1 MRIPPYASKIAIL
14 TLGIAI
20 GAATVFTTRPTQ
32 LKWSSSPGRP
42 DLVSTVAKGSSAEL
56 GARLLERVGRD
67 LIADNR
73 AKRAGDEPML
83 LYAVPKPNGE
93 TLCRVDVYTV
103 APKIIRG
110 PVSERDRW
118 ADDLKIETKYGLWK
132 RPSAIGGD
140 RDKACAAFRDFE
152 HLISEG
158 SILSAERGAF
168 VMDAL
173 LEQAKAGK
181 FRFKVSC
188 IIGPASPNEG
198 PVVCDPL
205 KALRVLSLR
214 DLYRTEMKS
223 ELEKEHSYVRQ
234 DELWVAS
241 ERVTEA
247 LKITK
252 GVLVAIRVE
261 DEQHFG
267 KQSISEADIL
277 SVAVEIFPID

>member
-1 MRIPPYASKIAIL
+1 MRIAPYASKIAVL

-20 GAATVFTTRPTQ
+20 GAATVFATHRTES
-32 LKWSSSPGRP
+32 KWPSAP
-42 DLVSTVAKGSSAEL
+42 DRVSAVAKGSSAEL
-56 GARLLERVGRD
+56 GARLLQRVGRD

-73 AKRAGDEPML
+73 ATRSEDEPML
-83 LYAVPKPNGE
+83 LYAVPKPYGE
-93 TLCRVDVYTV
+93 ALCRIDVYSV

-110 PVSERDRW
+110 AVSERERW

-158 SILSAERGAF
+158 SVSSAERGVF

-173 LEQAKAGK
+173 LKQAKAGK

-188 IIGPASPNEG
+188 IIGPTSPEG
-198 PVVCDPL
+198 RVCDPL
-205 KALRVLSLR
+205 KVLRALSLQ
-214 DLYRTEMKS
+214 DLYQTEMKS
-223 ELEKEHSYVRQ
+223 ELRKEKSFVRQ

-241 ERVTEA
+241 GGATEA

-252 GVLVAIRVE
+252 DVVMAIRVE
-261 DEQHFG
+261 DEQHLG
-267 KQSISEADIL
+267 KRRIDEADIL
-277 SVAVEIFPID
+277 SVAIEISPMD

>member
-1 MRIPPYASKIAIL
+1 MRIAPYASKIAIL

-20 GAATVFTTRPTQ
+20 GAATVFAMRRTES
-32 LKWSSSPGRP
+32 KWSSTPARP
-42 DLVSTVAKGSSAEL
+42 DLVSAVAKGSSAEL
-56 GARLLERVGRD
+56 GARLLQRVGRD

-73 AKRAGDEPML
+73 AKRSEDEPML
-83 LYAVPKPNGE
+83 LYAVPRPYGE
-93 TLCRVDVYTV
+93 TLCRIDVYAV

-110 PVSERDRW
+110 AVSEKERW

-132 RPSAIGGD
+132 RPSAVGGD
-140 RDKACAAFRDFE
+140 KDKACAAFRDFE

-158 SILSAERGAF
+158 GVLSAERGVF

-173 LEQAKAGK
+173 LEEAKAGE

-188 IIGPASPNEG
+188 TIGPTSPDER
-198 PVVCDPL
+198 PCDPL
-205 KALRVLSLR
+205 KVLRALSLR
-214 DLYRTEMKS
+214 DLYQTEMKS
-223 ELEKEHSYVRQ
+223 ELRKEKSFVRQ

-241 ERVTEA
+241 GGASQA

-252 GVLVAIRVE
+252 DVLMAIRVE
-261 DEQHFG
+261 DEQHLG
-267 KQSISEADIL
+267 KRRIDGADIL

>member
-1 MRIPPYASKIAIL
+1 MRIAPYASKIAIL

-20 GAATVFTTRPTQ
+20 GVATVFATCRTEP
-32 LKWSSSPGRP
+32 KWSSMPARP
-42 DLVSTVAKGSSAEL
+42 DLVSAVAKGSSAEL

-110 PVSERDRW
+110 AVSERERW

-158 SILSAERGAF
+158 SVSSAERGVF

-188 IIGPASPNEG
+188 IIGPTSPDG
-198 PVVCDPL
+198 MRCDPL
-205 KALRVLSLR
+205 KVLRALSLR
-214 DLYRTEMKS
+214 DLYQTEMKS
-223 ELEKEHSYVRQ
+223 ELRKEKSFVRQ

-241 ERVTEA
+241 GKATEA

-252 GVLVAIRVE
+252 DVVMVIRVE
-261 DEQHFG
+261 DEQHLG
-267 KQSISEADIL
+267 KRSTDEADIL
-277 SVAVEIFPID
+277 SVAVEIFPMD